1 VRDDEVMGRALEL
14 ASAAR
19 RRTAPNPWVGC
30 VVVRDGLIVGEGA
43 TQPPGQA
50 HAEIEALRAAG
61 DAAAGATAFV
71 TLEPCSFSGR
81 TGPCADALVAGG
93 IARVVVAIEDPDPRV
108 AGTGIGRLRAAGVH
122 VDVGARAEAA
132 TTLLAPYLFQRRT
145 GGPYVVAKLATSLDG
160 KVAAADGT
168 SQWIT
173 SEAARADAQE
183 LRADSQAV
191 VVGSGTAI
199 ADHPA
204 LTVRDVDP
212 LPARPPVRVV
222 LDGRGRVPAA
232 GPLFD
237 PALAPTL
244 IITTDRAP
252 TAAVDA
258 WSAAGAKVGVVATA
272 ANGTGVDLG
281 DAIALL
287 GREGAL
293 QLLVEGGGALVGAL
307 LAERRVQ
314 RLVTYVAPVIL
325 GERGRPGYALPGPD
339 TLANATRYRIVDN
352 APIGT
357 DLRCTYEEA

>member
-173 SEAARADAQE
+173 SEAARADAHE

-258 WSAAGAKVGVVATA
+258 WSAAGAKVGVV
-272 ANGTGVDLG
+272 G

-339 TLANATRYRIVDN
+339 TLANATRYRLVAS